1 MLNICVPNTQ
11 TSLKAE
17 FFIIPGPADTLL
29 GRSSSEE
36 LGVPKVGVSENACEF
51 KDVTDTKAAL
61 KAKYPQVLTGLSKL
75 KNI

>member
-17 FFIIPGPADTLL
+17 FFVMPGPVDTLL

-36 LGVPKVGVSENACEF
+36 LGVLKGVSENACKF
-51 KDVTDTKAAL
+51 KDVTDS
-61 KAKYPQVLTGLSKL
+61 Y
-75 KNI
+75 